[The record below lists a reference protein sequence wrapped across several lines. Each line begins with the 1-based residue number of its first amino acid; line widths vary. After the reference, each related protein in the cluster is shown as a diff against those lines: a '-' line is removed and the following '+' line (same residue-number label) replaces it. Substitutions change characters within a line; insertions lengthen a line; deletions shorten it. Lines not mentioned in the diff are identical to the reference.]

1 MLELISRLLTQCCRH
16 CAQRVGH
23 HSLHRRGQEDRR
35 GLRLH
40 QLWHIKSLSTVSR
53 HARTHLEGELT
64 PHVESA
70 HRDDDVS
77 LIVHINAANDES
89 GFCSMH
95 VSKFDG
101 RWWLSG

>member
-1 MLELISRLLTQCCRH
+1 M
-16 CAQRVGH
+16 
-23 HSLHRRGQEDRR
+23 
-35 GLRLH
+35 
-40 QLWHIKSLSTVSR
+40 
-53 HARTHLEGELT
+53 
-64 PHVESA
+64 ESA

-77 LIVHINAANDES
+77 LIVHITAANDES